1 VAENVSVPVDAIAWA
16 LRKTGIPVNKPML
29 GSDWMREKGLTKD
42 VEQGGAQ
49 LAGET
54 VGMLS
59 PLGFTKQGA
68 QALIEGAGKMKNMPV
83 GNMFIGQTAN
93 TWDEV
98 AAAQAKMMEGQG
110 KSAQEIWKET
120 GTFKG
125 PDGKYR
131 QEIADNQAYYDP
143 TALEDLKF
151 ANEGQYDFMK
161 HTMPLGGVVEH
172 PPLYKA
178 YPDLSDVTTGFMPQ
192 EKLGKAFGA
201 YSPKHDRITLKDAP
215 DKGKHTS
222 SALHEIQHAIQTR
235 EGWNEGG
242 NLANGMDVYTKLAGE
257 AEARATQARMKMTP
271 KQRREAFPLD
281 SYDVPIDQLIVK

>member
-1 VAENVSVPVDAIAWA
+1 
-16 LRKTGIPVNKPML
+16 ML

-68 QALIEGAGKMKNMPV
+68 QALIEGAGKLKNMPV

-131 QEIADNQAYYDP
+131 QEIDDSSIKLVDTLSDN
-143 TALEDLKF
+143 L
-151 ANEGQYDFMK
+151 ANKRNIDRYW
-161 HTMPLGGVVEH
+161 EH
-172 PPLYKA
+172 QPLYEA
-178 YPDLSDVTTGFMPQ
+178 YPDIRQTKFMPTDSLASGNADWTPSQ
-192 EKLGKAFGA
+192 NQIRLGQGEGF
-201 YSPKHDRITLKDAP
+201 
-215 DKGKHTS
+215 S
-222 SALHEIQHAIQTR
+222 ST
-235 EGWNEGG
+235 
-242 NLANGMDVYTKLAGE
+242 
-257 AEARATQARMKMTP
+257 TP
-271 KQRREAFPLD
+271 ASSRTG
-281 SYDVPIDQLIVK
+281 SS